1 MDPHEEQIAAWEALV
16 AAGLPADG
24 LAAFESVGPI
34 SYDAVV
40 KQIGPAL
47 KNSDKVAQVRLGREL
62 AEEFRKRY
70 LAIAA
75 EYGGW

>member
-16 AAGLPADG
+16 GAGLPAEG
-24 LAAFESVGPI
+24 LAAFEEVGPI

-40 KQIGPAL
+40 HQIGPAL

-62 AEEFRKRY
+62 AEQFRAKY
-70 LAIAA
+70 LAIVA
-75 EYGGW
+75 EYGGR